1 MSFIIKS
8 SFIRVKLKECPN
20 AIFVI
25 IYSTLKMIVSL
36 SLFIKPEVEILIQ
49 RHLDTL
55 NISKTDLELN
65 VHT

>member
-25 IYSTLKMIVSL
+25 TYSTLKMIVSL
-36 SLFIKPEVEILIQ
+36 SLFINLRLKFSFKGTWIL
-49 RHLDTL
+49 
-55 NISKTDLELN
+55 
-65 VHT
+65 